1 MGLNLEVALFIDF
14 LSGSICVLAFFIS
27 SLQQYILYKKYPF
40 KGLRFFAW
48 GFFLPT
54 LPVLN
59 ITVIIF
65 FRILGLDEVNYDI
78 LLLIYKFSF
87 SIGILGIGTF
97 AIGLWNLH
105 HREPQHKWSST
116 LIGVGGLA
124 GISVGAIFT
133 TLEYYWLNENSLTP
147 VYQNDLRYGSIYIVY
162 DILVILGLISLIG
175 LVIFTAIRYIRDL
188 RDIQSQQK
196 HPTKY
201 ESRWLPIAY
210 VSLGIAFL
218 TLLLQRIP
226 FFEEFQLAL
235 TFTIPLALAGVAF
248 SNAFRKYPS
257 LMAITGAK
265 LSVLTIVNPD
275 GLALYSYDFD
285 NERASFEDHLPVLL
299 GGMLSALNISL
310 SETLQSKEGLALIAF
325 GDKVV
330 VIRSTKTFI
339 LYLITS
345 EMNPTISDL
354 VTILIN
360 RFDEH
365 FSEILA
371 LKKDIIVYDQYTHF
385 TAIVEELV
393 QFAPLSF

>member
-1 MGLNLEVALFIDF
+1 MGLNLEVGLLIDF
-14 LSGSICVLAFFIS
+14 ISGSICVLAFFIS
-27 SLQQYILYKKYPF
+27 SLQQYMLYKKYPF
-40 KGLRFFAW
+40 QGLRFFAW
-48 GFFLPT
+48 GFILPT

-59 ITVIIF
+59 VTIIIV
-65 FRILGLDEVNYDI
+65 FRILGLDAMYYDI
-78 LLLIYKFSF
+78 FLLIYKFSF
-87 SIGILGIGTF
+87 SIGIIGVGTF

-105 HREPQHKWSST
+105 PHEPQRKWSST

-124 GISVGAIFT
+124 GISIGAIFT
-133 TLEYYWLNENSLTP
+133 TLEYYWLNESSITP
-147 VYQNDLRYGSIYIVY
+147 VYPSDLRYGSIYIVY
-162 DILVILGLISLIG
+162 DFLVMLALVSLIG
-175 LVIFTAIRYIRDL
+175 VVIFIAIRYLRDL

-201 ESRWLPIAY
+201 ETRWLPIAY
-210 VSLGIAFL
+210 ISLGVAFL

-226 FFEEFQLAL
+226 FFEEYQLAL

-248 SNAFRKYPS
+248 SNAFRKFPS
-257 LMAITGAK
+257 LLAITGAK
-265 LSVLTIVNPD
+265 LNVLTIVNPD

-285 NERASFEDHLPVLL
+285 NKRASFEDHLPVLL

-310 SETLQSKEGLALIAF
+310 SETLKSKEGLALIAF
-325 GDKVV
+325 GDKIV

-354 VTILIN
+354 VSLIVKK
-360 RFDEH
+360 FDEH

-371 LKKDIIVYDQYTHF
+371 VKKDIIVYDQYTHF
-385 TAIVEELV
+385 TAIVEELI